1 MWNAE
6 RAVDTLRRRGELI
19 ESVPG
24 SAGLRGGGLALL
36 EAIEARVRDACDGLA
51 AESWRPPAALSWRTL
66 ETAEYFASFPQWLTA
81 AAHLG
86 DDDASHADV
95 AASTRPAAAARA
107 RFRPPAAALPPAA
120 CYHVF
125 EGLRASVLTGARRVT
140 LQCTCWRH
148 EGPATLPLE
157 RGWSFTM
164 REAVAVGTAAE
175 IGAFRTEGEAAV
187 LRVAAALGLEP
198 EVVEATDPFFRPTA
212 RGKEL
217 VQRLK
222 ELKREVTLPLGGGR
236 RIAVASTNLHEDFF
250 GRAFTIRD
258 ATGAPA
264 SSGCVAFGLE
274 RWLLA
279 FLVAHGPDAVAWPIR
294 VRSRE
299 LQEVGT

>member
-6 RAVDTLRRRGELI
+6 RAVETLRRRGELL
-19 ESVPG
+19 EPVHGSV
-24 SAGLRGGGLALL
+24 GLRGGALGLM
-36 EAIEARVRDACDGLA
+36 EAIEARVRDACRGLA
-51 AESWRPPAALSWRTL
+51 TETWRPAATLAWRTL
-66 ETAEYFASFPQWLTA
+66 ETADYFASFPQWLTA
-81 AAHLG
+81 AAHMG
-86 DDDASHADV
+86 DDEGSLERIAGSR
-95 AASTRPAAAARA
+95 RPAEVARE
-107 RFRPPAAALPPAA
+107 RFGPPAAALPPAA
-120 CYHVF
+120 CYHIF
-125 EGLRASVLTGARRVT
+125 EGLRGSALKGARRVT

-148 EGPATLPLE
+148 EGSATLPLE

-164 REAVAVGTAAE
+164 REVVAVGTAAE
-175 IGAFRTEGEAAV
+175 VAEFRAEGESAV

-222 ELKREVTLPLGGGR
+222 GLKREVTLSLGGGR

-250 GRAFTIRD
+250 GRAFEIRGE
-258 ATGAPA
+258 TGAPA

-294 VRSRE
+294 IRSRA
-299 LQEVGT
+299 LQEVGA